1 MPAILAELG
10 FITNPV
16 ELALAKSD
24 RYREDCSRA
33 LTVSILKYFSDIQG
47 VNIEIDPNSLY
58 SWPYEDELVQPV
70 MQQEAQ
76 QTIIETVE
84 HQSEF
89 PLPEEPLILPEN

>member
-1 MPAILAELG
+1 
-10 FITNPV
+10 
-16 ELALAKSD
+16 
-24 RYREDCSRA
+24 
-33 LTVSILKYFSDIQG
+33 
-47 VNIEIDPNSLY
+47 VNVEIDPNSLY